1 MRTKR
6 ILSIALT
13 LVMLLGMLPG
23 MSLTA
28 SAAGNT
34 TTITTGT
41 DDAKTGTGTMTI
53 TLIIKADPEATDFDV
68 TLPTSLTYDGTAKT
82 ASAAAKSTVTGM
94 GTITVEYY
102 RDGTKVDSA
111 VNVGDYTVKL
121 NVAAGTHYNTGTVES
136 NDWKFT
142 ITKGTPTVTKPTAN
156 NLTFSG
162 EAQALVT
169 AGSASGGVMQYSLDN
184 TNWSTEIP
192 TAVNV
197 GTYTVYYKVIGD
209 ANHNDTEAQS
219 VSVEI
224 KSKPNPAPT
233 PEPEQKSIV
242 IGTEIS
248 ADAPSISDYLEGK
261 TEEQLQSVTELKT
274 ENMSS
279 LTDLSGIEK
288 LTNLET
294 LNIKNAENLT
304 DISAVKELENLKT
317 IDVSGCTALGN
328 ANLSG
333 MKNLTEVSANGCESL
348 SKLDVK
354 GCDNL
359 KKVDISGCKSLE
371 NADLSSLQNLTE
383 VSAKGCESLSELD
396 ISNCESL
403 TSLDCSESRIDT
415 LKADG
420 CVKLA
425 NLDCHENSLTQL
437 DAAKNSLP
445 NLNSLIC
452 YGQMRFN
459 IELDAS
465 SAGYAL
471 DLQQYVSEKSLS
483 TSKIFS
489 AVKTSSLSKVLSV
502 KAYNAN
508 GKELDAALDEITGVI
523 SFDSRPHLITYDYNT
538 GFISSESADVLMD
551 VSLYM
556 TDEQE
561 DTPVTNET
569 SSHGSSSGCNVNNF
583 ALLAL
588 ALALA
593 RRCRRK

>member
-1 MRTKR
+1 MTYYYK
-6 ILSIALT
+6 
-13 LVMLLGMLPG
+13 VKD
-23 MSLTA
+23 A
-28 SAAGNT
+28 SDETYSQTVPADAG
-34 TTITTGT
+34 
-41 DDAKTGTGTMTI
+41 
-53 TLIIKADPEATDFDV
+53 E
-68 TLPTSLTYDGTAKT
+68 
-82 ASAAAKSTVTGM
+82 
-94 GTITVEYY
+94 
-102 RDGTKVDSA
+102 
-111 VNVGDYTVKL
+111 YTVKAVTAST
-121 NVAAGTHYNTGTVES
+121 NIYKASEAAA
-136 NDWKFT
+136 DFT
-142 ITKGTPTVTKPTAN
+142 IAKANAAVTAAPAAN

-224 KSKPNPAPT
+224 KSKPSPAPEPEPEPEHEPEPT

-242 IGTEIS
+242 IDTESS
-248 ADAPSISDYLEGK
+248 ADAASISDYLEGK
-261 TEEQLQSVTELKT
+261 TEEQLQSVTELKA

-317 IDVSGCTALGN
+317 IDISGCKSLEN

-333 MKNLTEVSANGCESL
+333 LQNLTEVSANGCESL
-348 SKLDVK
+348 SELDVK

-371 NADLSSLQNLTE
+371 NADLSGLQNLTE
-383 VSAKGCESLSELD
+383 VSAKGCESLNELD

-403 TSLDCSESRIDT
+403 TSLDCSESGIDT
-415 LKADG
+415 LKTDG

-471 DLQQYVSEKSLS
+471 DLQQYVSKKSLS
-483 TSKIFS
+483 ASKIFS

-502 KAYNAN
+502 KAYDAN
-508 GKELDAALDEITGVI
+508 GKELAAAFDEITGVI

-551 VSLYM
+551 VALYM

-569 SSHGSSSGCNVNNF
+569 SSHGSSNGCNVNNF
-583 ALLAL
+583 VLLAL